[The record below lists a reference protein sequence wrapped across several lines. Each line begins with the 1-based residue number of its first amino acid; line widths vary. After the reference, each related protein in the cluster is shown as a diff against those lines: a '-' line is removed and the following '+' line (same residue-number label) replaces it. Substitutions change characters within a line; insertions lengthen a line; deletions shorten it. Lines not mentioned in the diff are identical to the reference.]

1 MYTGPV
7 RVRIN
12 AVFTVPAKWLVEKK
26 KLAIRNEILPEMK
39 PDCDNIAKAILD
51 SLNGIAYKDDSQ
63 VVELTV
69 VKRFG
74 HEAFCTCRIDSDRG
88 GENDAM

>member
-1 MYTGPV
+1 MHTGPV

-12 AVFTVPAKWLVEKK
+12 AVFTVPAKWPVEKK

-63 VVELTV
+63 VAELTV

-88 GENDAM
+88 GENDAV